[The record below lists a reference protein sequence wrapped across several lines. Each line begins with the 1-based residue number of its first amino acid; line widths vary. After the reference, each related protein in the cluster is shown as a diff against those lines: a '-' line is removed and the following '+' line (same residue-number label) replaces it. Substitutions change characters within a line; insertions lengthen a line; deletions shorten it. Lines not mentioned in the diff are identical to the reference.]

1 MRTRFPPLSFVV
13 FPEKDVCLSNPIKM
27 EEEIKDINFLA
38 IIEGQEAE
46 KAMERIVSVKFH
58 IHKYSRSNAKL

>member
-1 MRTRFPPLSFVV
+1 
-13 FPEKDVCLSNPIKM
+13 M

-58 IHKYSRSNAKL
+58 EYSRSNAKP